1 MQNGVT
7 FTGIIIAGIGWI
19 MLLIGLPLA
28 SISEIPG
35 LVSIPLASLPII
47 ESSFAVM
54 IFGMGLS
61 ATGLFLNTRERST
74 KRWRPQRE
82 LTLEDLRARKVLR
95 IEFQRDGRTKY
106 YYEGGETEIF

>member
-1 MQNGVT
+1 MQNAVT
-7 FTGIIIAGIGWI
+7 FTGVLIAGIGL
-19 MLLIGLPLA
+19 MMFLIGLPLA
-28 SISEIPG
+28 SISDIPG
-35 LVSIPLASLPII
+35 LVSLPLASLPII

-54 IFGMGLS
+54 ILGMAIS

-74 KRWRPQRE
+74 KRWKPQRE
-82 LTLEDLRARKVLR
+82 LTLDDLRARKVLR